1 MDDYFGSAIKNDG
14 TLYMWGL
21 GAYGELGQEEEKRK
35 KSEQEKGK
43 NATESYSPV
52 KVLDNI
58 EAVSFGSHHVVALTK
73 DGNIYTWGDKRQY
86 IGDWKNN
93 KMDGHGVF
101 TWPDGRRYQGDYKD
115 DKKDGYGIFEW
126 ADGKKYKGF
135 WTNGKQNGEGEYF
148 DPRDNVWR
156 RGNWF
161 NGKKVDWL

>member
-21 GAYGELGQEEEKRK
+21 GAYGELGQGEEKRK

-73 DGNIYTWGDKRQY
+73 DGNIYTWGDNDEGQL
-86 IGDWKNN
+86 GD
-93 KMDGHGVF
+93 G
-101 TWPDGRRYQGDYKD
+101 T
-115 DKKDGYGIFEW
+115 
-126 ADGKKYKGF
+126 
-135 WTNGKQNGEGEYF
+135 
-148 DPRDNVWR
+148 DNSSYTPV
-156 RGNWF
+156 
-161 NGKKVDWL
+161 KVNIPQ